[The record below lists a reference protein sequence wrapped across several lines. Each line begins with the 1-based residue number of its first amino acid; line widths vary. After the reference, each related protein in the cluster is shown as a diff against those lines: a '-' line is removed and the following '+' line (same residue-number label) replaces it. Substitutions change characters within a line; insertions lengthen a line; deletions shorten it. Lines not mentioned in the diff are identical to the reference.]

1 MRKAL
6 GELFRHVA
14 LYGLWRGMRIVY
26 LKSQRRKGTA
36 RISSPLTAGAVHVRP
51 GTSDMA
57 IYDQAILKPYL
68 PMRRRLHTVL
78 DLGANIGIT
87 VRYWKAHWP
96 EARVVAV
103 EPDPRNFAML
113 QRNTEGITGVE
124 VVQAA
129 IWPTP
134 GRLALLSEGVPSS
147 SVRTTDDTPH
157 TDAMV
162 NAVTVPML
170 MERFGLER
178 ISLLKIDI
186 EGAEL
191 ELFSMAPTDWL
202 ARVDAVAIELHDHWK
217 PGCGDAFFRA
227 MDPWDWNYSV
237 HGEMIFCERRHP

>member
-6 GELFRHVA
+6 GELVRHVA

-26 LKSQRRKGTA
+26 LKSRRQQGTA
-36 RISSPLTAGAVHVRP
+36 RISSPRTGGAVHVRP

-68 PMRRRLHTVL
+68 PMKRRLHTVL
-78 DLGANIGIT
+78 DLGANIGLT

-103 EPDPRNFAML
+103 EPDPANYAML
-113 QRNTEGITGVE
+113 RRNTEGMTGVDI
-124 VVQAA
+124 VQAA
-129 IWPTP
+129 VWHTT
-134 GRLALLSEGVPSS
+134 GRLSLLSEGVPSS
-147 SVRTTDDTPH
+147 SVRTTDGTSQGAALVD
-157 TDAMV
+157 
-162 NAVTVPML
+162 AVTVPVL

-191 ELFSMAPTDWL
+191 PLFSKAPTGWL
-202 ARVDAVAIELHDHWK
+202 ERVDAVAIELHDHWA

-227 MDPWDWNYSV
+227 MVHWDWDYSV
-237 HGEMIFCERRHP
+237 HGEMILCERRLA